1 VSAWNPYTP
10 GTEQHAVFEMAVV
23 RDVEA
28 FVAGDWARVAADF
41 IEEGFFGL
49 DGRGT
54 GDPSGWRLTY
64 PTLAAYRER
73 WLAQSA
79 AFRSRRYRTDP
90 VAAMLALLKV
100 PMLELEGD
108 SGLLLKRF
116 DGTLDPEDG
125 EPVTLRRESLFVLR
139 RVDGVFRVAGFVGYL
154 PLSTPAK

>member
-1 VSAWNPYTP
+1 
-10 GTEQHAVFEMAVV
+10 VFETVVV

-28 FVAGDWARVAADF
+28 FVAGDWARVASDF

-54 GDPSGWRLTY
+54 SDPASWRLTY

-79 AFRSRRYRTDP
+79 AFRARRYRADP
-90 VAAMLALLKV
+90 VAAMLALLEV

-108 SGLLLKRF
+108 AGLLLKRF
-116 DGTLDPEDG
+116 DGTLDTEEG